1 VIKLV
6 HEKVKKSRA
15 GFIYICQVENDRLKI
30 GFTRPH
36 RRLANLSSTSSH
48 ESFVMHA
55 PPSTCMM
62 PLTLKR
68 NFMQLFLPKKIKK
81 QKEFFLV
88 SVDVAKEILLD
99 IFAKDKEIAKS
110 KSTSAT

>member
-1 VIKLV
+1 MHDALDAEKKFHAVI
-6 HEKVKKSRA
+6 
-15 GFIYICQVENDRLKI
+15 
-30 GFTRPH
+30 
-36 RRLANLSSTSSH
+36 LA
-48 ESFVMHA
+48 
-55 PPSTCMM
+55 
-62 PLTLKR
+62 R
-68 NFMQLFLPKKIKK
+68 KIKK